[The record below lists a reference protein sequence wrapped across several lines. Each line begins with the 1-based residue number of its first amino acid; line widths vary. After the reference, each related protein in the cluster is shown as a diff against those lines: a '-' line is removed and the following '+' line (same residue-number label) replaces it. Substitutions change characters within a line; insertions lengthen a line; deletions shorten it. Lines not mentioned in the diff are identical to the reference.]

1 MTPIIFAATQAR
13 DAGMGTVPQTT
24 HASRGT
30 GRAGSWFI
38 LEVIQRQ
45 FNLAKIMDAMQA
57 GFWIF

>member
-1 MTPIIFAATQAR
+1 
-13 DAGMGTVPQTT
+13 MGTVPQTT

-30 GRAGSWFI
+30 DRAGSWFS